1 MGLLSRF
8 TGGGGSKSSGS
19 PSFEGFDFTPGST
32 QTISGQEYQW
42 GSYYKG
48 NFDNFQRITP
58 EEVEAAEETAKELG
72 EQVGLYGRKF
82 QADTNSVGSVR
93 RIHNSE
99 QVHTRNRITQIVG
112 ARDQAIK
119 TQEHLAEKVA
129 PQIHEQNERLGLSQE
144 KGQLKIAK
152 ISEQFSK
159 RREALANLRG
169 GM

>member
-8 TGGGGSKSSGS
+8 SGGGGKSKSQ
-19 PSFEGFDFTPGST
+19 PTVDNFDFTPGST

-42 GSYYKG
+42 SSYYQG

-58 EEVEAAEETAKELG
+58 EEVEAAEETAKEMT
-72 EQVGLYGRKF
+72 EQVGLYSRKF
-82 QADTNSVGSVR
+82 QADTNSVASVR

-99 QVHTRNRITQIVG
+99 QVHTRNRISQIVG

-144 KGQLKIAK
+144 TGQRKIVQ

>member
-1 MGLLSRF
+1 MGLLGRF
-8 TGGGGSKSSGS
+8 MGGGSKSKSS
-19 PSFEGFDFTPGST
+19 TEGFDFTPGST
-32 QTISGQEYQW
+32 QSISGQEYNW
-42 GSYYKG
+42 SSYYQG

-58 EEVEAAEETAKELG
+58 EEVEAAEETAKEM
-72 EQVGLYGRKF
+72 EQQVGLYGRKF
-82 QADTNSVGSVR
+82 QADTSSVGSVR

-119 TQEHLAEKVA
+119 TQEHLAEKIA

-144 KGQLKIAK
+144 KGQRKIAQ

>member
-1 MGLLSRF
+1 MGLLGRF
-8 TGGGGSKSSGS
+8 MGGASKSKSSTES
-19 PSFEGFDFTPGST
+19 FDFSPGST
-32 QTISGQEYQW
+32 QSISGQEYNW
-42 GSYYKG
+42 SSYYQG

-58 EEVEAAEETAKELG
+58 EEVEAAEETAKEM
-72 EQVGLYGRKF
+72 EQQVGLYGRKF
-82 QADTNSVGSVR
+82 QADTNSINSVR

-119 TQEHLAEKVA
+119 TQEHLVEKVA

-144 KGQLKIAK
+144 KGQRKIAQ

-159 RREALANLRG
+159 RREAIANLRG